1 MIVFGGIVLQL
12 SRLVNFYKTLGDPT
26 RIRIIALLRHG
37 PLHGQAI
44 AGKLGLKP
52 PTITHHMA
60 KLRDIGLIN
69 ERREKNTIYFSL
81 NIKNLENSATAIL
94 NLVSEH
100 QKNIELKTNEFERN
114 QVIKNFFTFGGK
126 LKQIPAQRKKK
137 IIVLAHIVKGLKIG
151 VTYDEKEINDYL
163 KQFHEDYATLRREL
177 VMNHFMY
184 RENNKYEL
192 NPPELWIIN

>member
-1 MIVFGGIVLQL
+1 MQL
-12 SRLVNFYKTLGDPT
+12 SRIVNFHKTLGDPT

-60 KLRDIGLIN
+60 KLREIGLIN

-81 NIKNLENSATAIL
+81 NAKNLEHSATAIL

-100 QKNIELKTNEFERN
+100 AEFKTTENERN
-114 QVIKNFFTFGGK
+114 QVIKNFFTFDGK

-137 IIVLAHIVKGLKIG
+137 IIVLAHIVKGLKTG
-151 VTYDEKEINDYL
+151 VTYDEREINEYL

-192 NPPELWIIN
+192 NPPELWILK

>member
-1 MIVFGGIVLQL
+1 MQL

-60 KLRDIGLIN
+60 KLRDIGLIK
-69 ERREKNTIYFSL
+69 EKREKNTIYFSL
-81 NIKNLENSATAIL
+81 NTKNLIDSATAIL
-94 NLVSEH
+94 NLVTE
-100 QKNIELKTNEFERN
+100 QQRNVEFKTNDRERS
-114 QVIKNFFTFGGK
+114 QVIKNFFTFEGK

-151 VTYDEKEINDYL
+151 VTYEENEINDYL

-184 RENNKYEL
+184 RENGKYEM
-192 NPPELWIIN
+192 NPPELWILN

>member
-1 MIVFGGIVLQL
+1 MQL
-12 SRLVNFYKTLGDPT
+12 SRLVNFHKTLGDPT
-26 RIRIIALLRHG
+26 RIRILALLRHG

-81 NIKNLENSATAIL
+81 NVKKLEYSATAIL

-100 QKNIELKTNEFERN
+100 QNNEEFKTTEFERN
-114 QVIKNFFTFGGK
+114 QVLQNFFTIDGK
-126 LKQIPAQRKKK
+126 LKQLPAQRKKK

-151 VTYDEKEINDYL
+151 VTYDEKEMNDYL
-163 KQFHEDYATLRREL
+163 KQFFEDYATLRREL
-177 VMNHFMY
+177 IMNHFMY
-184 RENNKYEL
+184 RENNKYEM
-192 NPPELWIIN
+192 NPPELWISN